1 MISSRFARLDPADF
15 TPPPELLEQ
24 LLSPSLVIDLDR
36 VRENA
41 RRVISYAGD
50 EPDRWRPHIKTSKIP
65 EILAELVRAG
75 MRTFKCA
82 TTREAAC
89 MLRVLDDQNV
99 DGGDLLLAHPLVGP
113 GLTALGR
120 LARAYPRTRVS
131 VLCEDGETPS
141 AVPTEVSVFV
151 DVNPGMN
158 RTGIPVDQ
166 DQRILHVAKAA
177 GGRFRGL
184 HFYDGQVAG
193 RDADARRET
202 AQGGYRRLV
211 DLALALRAAGV
222 ESGEVITSGTPSF
235 LHAIDFAGFA
245 ELAPTAHRVSPGTVV
260 LHDLRSEQELDEID
274 LEPAAIVL
282 TRVVSHPAPGIV
294 TCDAGSKSLAA
305 EAGDPSAFVLGHPE
319 LEPLRPSEEHL
330 PLRVHAGP
338 PPPRGTPLLL
348 VPRHVCPTVN
358 LAEEAVLIEGG
369 KFSGRVA
376 VRARA
381 HDLFAGDV

>member
-15 TPPPELLEQ
+15 ALPPELMER

-36 VRENA
+36 VRQNV
-41 RRVISYAGD
+41 RRVISYAGGK
-50 EPDRWRPHIKTSKIP
+50 PDRWRPHIKTSKIP
-65 EILAELVRAG
+65 ELLAELVRAG
-75 MRTFKCA
+75 MHTFKCA

-89 MLRVLDDQNV
+89 MLQVLDDQNV

-120 LARAYPRTRVS
+120 LALAHPRTCVA
-131 VLCEDGETPS
+131 VLCEDEETPPT
-141 AVPTEVSVFV
+141 VPAEVSVFV
-151 DVNPGMN
+151 DINPGMN
-158 RTGIPVDQ
+158 RTGVPLDETE
-166 DQRILHVAKAA
+166 RILGVARAA

-184 HFYDGQVAG
+184 HFYDGHVRG
-193 RDADARRET
+193 SDPNARREM
-202 AQGGYRRLV
+202 AHEGYRRLV
-211 DLALALRAAGV
+211 DLALSLRTAGL
-222 ESGEVITSGTPSF
+222 EIGEVVTSGTPSF
-235 LHAIDFAGFA
+235 LHAVGYPGFA
-245 ELAPTAHRVSPGTVV
+245 ELMPTMHRISPGTVV

-274 LEPAAIVL
+274 LQPAAVVL
-282 TRVVSHPAPGIV
+282 ARVVSHPAPGIV

-330 PLRVHAGP
+330 PLRVHAGA

-358 LAEEAVLIEGG
+358 LAEEAVLLEGG
-369 KFSGRVA
+369 KFGSRVA

-381 HDLFAGDV
+381 HGLFAGDA